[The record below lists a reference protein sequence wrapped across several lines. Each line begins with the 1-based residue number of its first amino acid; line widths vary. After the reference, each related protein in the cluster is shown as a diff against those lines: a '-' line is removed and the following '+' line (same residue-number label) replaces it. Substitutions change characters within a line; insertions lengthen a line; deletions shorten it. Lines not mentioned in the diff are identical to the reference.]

1 MTFLFALVDKT
12 RSSKRA
18 QKWPRLAFLLQSI
31 FFFLLSGS
39 ACAQTFEF
47 LPEIDAYYKI
57 NSSTRLDF
65 QAKETREA
73 GSPTQA
79 EIGPSLDY
87 FVKPLVGLK
96 NIPIFDPTEAKS
108 RLLELFVG
116 YRYLPSP
123 DKPTV
128 QRMEVGFIA
137 NFPLVAKIL
146 LSDRNRFDLDWQPG
160 QFYWRYRNRV
170 KLQRTIHIGSYNP
183 APYVS
188 AEPFYQSQYGKWATT
203 ALYAGSL
210 FPAGKHFAF
219 DAYYEHQNIT
229 GKHPNQ
235 QLNQAGLILNIY
247 L

>member
-1 MTFLFALVDKT
+1 MIGPRAELTWLPVLLLGFCLLFSCRPA
-12 RSSKRA
+12 
-18 QKWPRLAFLLQSI
+18 I
-31 FFFLLSGS
+31 
-39 ACAQTFEF
+39 AQTFQF
-47 LPEIDAYYKI
+47 LPEIDVYYKI
-57 NSSTRLDF
+57 NSAIRFDL

-73 GSPTQA
+73 GDLTQA
-79 EIGPSLDY
+79 EVGPSVNF
-87 FVKPLVGLK
+87 FVKPLIGLK
-96 NIPIFDPTEAKS
+96 NIPIFDPTESKS
-108 RLLELFVG
+108 RLLQLFVG
-116 YRYLPSP
+116 YRYAFSP

-128 QRMEVGFIA
+128 QRMHVGFVA
-137 NFPLVAKIL
+137 NLPLVAKIL

-188 AEPFYQSQYGKWATT
+188 TEPFYQSRYQKWATT

-229 GKHPNQ
+229 GTRPNE
-235 QLNQAGLILNIY
+235 QLNQFGLILAIY
-247 L
+247 SRRK